1 MKNNNGMWL
10 ATGLLIGN
18 LVGMGLLYIYERW
31 EENTTPVDVVC
42 QKGMS
47 YEQAS
52 YGSGVYLRTDT
63 ECLNI
68 DFIGGE

>member
-1 MKNNNGMWL
+1 
-10 ATGLLIGN
+10 
-18 LVGMGLLYIYERW
+18 MGLLYIYERW
-31 EENTTPVDVVC
+31 EESTSPADVVC

-63 ECLNI
+63 ECLNMESEI
-68 DFIGGE
+68 